1 MTETTPPRILV
12 ALDVNRRR
20 EGGDLLLRW
29 NSSRKIIQYVD
40 VGAGEM
46 APIEMVEP
54 VDISET
60 ISFETDAELDEAIER
75 YRLAREALGGA

>member
-1 MTETTPPRILV
+1 MTETAAPRILV

-20 EGGDLLLRW
+20 EGGDLILRW
-29 NSSRKIIQYVD
+29 NSSQKIIQYVN

-60 ISFETDAELDEAIER
+60 ISFETDAELEAAIER
-75 YRLAREALGGA
+75 YRLAL